1 MAIYSSHQT
10 HLGRSTVSLLPL
22 RKRVGPSMLFR
33 QAFLTSPRLP
43 QTWRLSVCGR
53 YGRRYYEIPS
63 AGFQRISAPGC
74 PQASCA
80 GDLPYSCTRPCERTA
95 SPLFGIPPLLLRDEA
110 ESERYE
116 KGKLNRHSDL
126 LPLSRQKVRG
136 LTECA
141 QEVQRGSFR
150 KKGEV
155 VTTSGL
161 SALGAPRPTKRVGR
175 NPAGVCSLLLVSFTG
190 GQRSLR

>member
-33 QAFLTSPRLP
+33 QAFLTSRRLP

-53 YGRRYYEIPS
+53 YGRRYYAIS
-63 AGFQRISAPGC
+63 ATGFQRISAPGW

-80 GDLPYSCTRPCERTA
+80 GDLPHSCSRPSDRAA
-95 SPLFGIPPLLLRDEA
+95 SPLFGNPPLLLRDET

-116 KGKLNRHSDL
+116 EGRLNRHSDL
-126 LPLSRQKVRG
+126 PPLRRQMALRFAQ
-136 LTECA
+136 CA

-150 KKGEV
+150 KKGRAAK
-155 VTTSGL
+155 TSEL
-161 SALGAPRPTKRVGR
+161 SAPAAPRPTKRVGR
-175 NPAGVCSLLLVSFTG
+175 NPAGAWCPLLVSFTG